1 MIEKPGVIF
10 VRSASMTSFGEI
22 DGSLTPRIEQL
33 VGSIEHAG
41 VEVESR
47 TDMQSFLWDKFVAI
61 CGVGGAEL
69 LARQPL
75 RPALDTPE
83 TKDLMIRLL
92 QEGVAVA
99 QGVGIDL
106 PPELPAKLIEFLS
119 NRLPPTHRTS
129 MFEDL
134 LEGKRLE
141 VEALNG
147 TLVRL
152 GREHGVETPLH
163 FAVYAALKPYV
174 NGGLAS
180 L

>member
-1 MIEKPGVIF
+1 
-10 VRSASMTSFGEI
+10 MTSFGEI